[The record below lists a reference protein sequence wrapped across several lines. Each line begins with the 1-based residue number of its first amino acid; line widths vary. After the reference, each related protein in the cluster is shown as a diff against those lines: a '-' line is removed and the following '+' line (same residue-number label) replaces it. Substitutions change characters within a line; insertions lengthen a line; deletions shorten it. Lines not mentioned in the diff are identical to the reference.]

1 MPRFLRIFAFLSG
14 LLLLAGLAF
23 ACGDGGEEA
32 KPTATAT
39 EEATEEPEPTATE
52 ETEAPQAEYP
62 FQRFHYTVEMDFTIS
77 APGEGEETAISGR
90 IEGDFVAPDS
100 HAFTSRFEFGGL
112 SGTQE
117 VVIIGNDAWIR
128 EGSGEWRATSRSD
141 PDVQGALDLTSAD
154 PGFLQ
159 DPEFAQ
165 DISVL
170 ESTPETIGGIQTR
183 RYHIPKEAVDTLV
196 ELLGEEFL
204 QDASGLEEFEMTVWL
219 EEESGTLIRAELI
232 ATASPELLGEEE
244 TFDLPPGATVNV
256 SMTISL
262 SRFDDP
268 TIEIVPPS

>member
-1 MPRFLRIFAFLSG
+1 MPRSLRVFALLAG
-14 LLLLAGLAF
+14 LLLLAGLAA
-23 ACGDGGEEA
+23 ACGGDDEEA
-32 KPTATAT
+32 KPTATAV
-39 EEATEEPEPTATE
+39 EEATETPEATE
-52 ETEAPQAEYP
+52 ESGTPQAEYP
-62 FQRFHYTVEMDFTIS
+62 FESFHYTVEIDFTIS
-77 APGEGEETAISGR
+77 APGEAEETAISGL

-117 VVIIGNDAWIR
+117 VVIIGDDAWIR
-128 EGSGEWRATSRSD
+128 EGSGEWRATTLSD

-170 ESTPETIGGIQTR
+170 DSTPETIGGIQTR

-219 EEESGTLIRAELI
+219 EGESGTLIRAELI
-232 ATASPELLGEEE
+232 ATASPALLGEEQ
-244 TFDLPPGATVNV
+244 TFDLPPDATVNV
-256 SMTISL
+256 SMTINL

-268 TIEIVPPS
+268 TIEIEPPR